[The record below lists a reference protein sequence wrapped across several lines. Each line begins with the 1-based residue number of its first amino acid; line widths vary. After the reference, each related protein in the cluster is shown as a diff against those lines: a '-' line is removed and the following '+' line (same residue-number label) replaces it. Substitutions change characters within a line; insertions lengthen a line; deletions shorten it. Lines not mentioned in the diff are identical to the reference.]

1 MRERENDGQLI
12 RHTDDRGWKWS
23 MLLQNKLRFWPLS
36 VCCMCA
42 YRDWFIIE
50 KFKVIS
56 ADILHSCFGWLSHWG
71 FCSRSHLNSG
81 SAWVKHFMKSLSF
94 IMTCLIVSS
103 PVCLSVC
110 LRVFSHPLLQRWERW
125 LRAFLR
131 PADSGSFPVP
141 LPTRLQTRCGR
152 ETLQMWVWPHWYSTA
167 GLSHEHYRFMM
178 VACVT
183 DVCQ

>member
-1 MRERENDGQLI
+1 M
-12 RHTDDRGWKWS
+12 
-23 MLLQNKLRFWPLS
+23 S
-36 VCCMCA
+36 VWC
-42 YRDWFIIE
+42 
-50 KFKVIS
+50 
-56 ADILHSCFGWLSHWG
+56 

-81 SAWVKHFMKSLSF
+81 SARVKHFTKSLSF

-125 LRAFLR
+125 LWAFLR

-141 LPTRLQTRCGR
+141 LPTRVQTRRGR

-178 VACVT
+178 VAWTWRHIYDEIKIQSTGGDRLNVLQANET
-183 DVCQ
+183 FRFYTPLLLWNLFQLKPSNRYIFKE